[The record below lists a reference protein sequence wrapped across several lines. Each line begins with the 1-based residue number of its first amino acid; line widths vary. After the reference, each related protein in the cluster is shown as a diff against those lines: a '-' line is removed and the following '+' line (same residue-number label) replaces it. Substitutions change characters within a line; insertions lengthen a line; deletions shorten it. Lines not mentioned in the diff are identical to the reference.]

1 MALWRVALAWAVGAG
16 ARRLQEEDL
25 RKHFEQ
31 HVWRWN
37 AGGGRAWD
45 DRFPS
50 DGAMRDEWS
59 RLAGEPYPGLDR
71 GGSDLRCR
79 ERGPLRTGQVRKKYV
94 EEVVRALV
102 RERDLPLARSLE
114 IGPCNNPIDLPTSL
128 VRVADTL
135 DSEAGAAY
143 CAARAVAAR
152 GGDANMYRPTYVDDG
167 QFLAKVPSGYYDL
180 LYTSHVM
187 EHMPNPMLALRHW
200 LRVLRPGGLCVTM
213 LPDPCERGLM
223 DRARLAL
230 PAAHFVAEF
239 ESGETTQHS
248 VLDDHGLEI
257 ALSATR
263 YAELAINNG
272 RRADA
277 LAELRGAEAYLA
289 STTSNGFQASVNVRL
304 KAEHMVKMARFVANA
319 IPDFPPLNVSHVSPK
334 RLRDTVDSLRQ
345 GNQEL
350 GHVHVWSHATLVDY
364 LLAAEKAVPD
374 DAHFVALAAEVCG
387 MPYGPAQPL
396 DDAPHTE
403 YRIVLQRA
411 IPRREGPRSEPD
423 GSRGPHVDLGKR
435 WIVMAALSRR
445 YQAGHAR
452 AWPVLLPARDHAGGS
467 PGSRFPPADLA
478 DLFPKKRADGRPARW
493 ADPPPRGR
501 QRGPL
506 AGIPNPILPGGGL
519 HPAYAKLDISP
530 VEMEVLEHAAKIAA
544 TLGDDD
550 DDDDMMAPPPGAD
563 AP

>member
-79 ERGPLRTGQVRKKYV
+79 SGARCG
-94 EEVVRALV
+94 RAS
-102 RERDLPLARSLE
+102 ASLE

-143 CAARAVAAR
+143 CAARAVAAGR
-152 GGDANMYRPTYVDDG
+152 RRICTGRRRRRRPV
-167 QFLAKVPSGYYDL
+167 LAKVPSGYYDL

-213 LPDPCERGLM
+213 LPDLRRGLM
-223 DRARLAL
+223 DARLTL
-230 PAAHFVAEF
+230 AAHFVAEF

-248 VLDDHGLEI
+248 
-257 ALSATR
+257 
-263 YAELAINNG
+263 LAINNG
-272 RRADA
+272 RRDA

-319 IPDFPPLNVSHVSPK
+319 IP
-334 RLRDTVDSLRQ
+334 T
-345 GNQEL
+345 
-350 GHVHVWSHATLVDY
+350 
-364 LLAAEKAVPD
+364 
-374 DAHFVALAAEVCG
+374 
-387 MPYGPAQPL
+387 
-396 DDAPHTE
+396 
-403 YRIVLQRA
+403 
-411 IPRREGPRSEPD
+411 
-423 GSRGPHVDLGKR
+423 
-435 WIVMAALSRR
+435 SRR
-445 YQAGHAR
+445 
-452 AWPVLLPARDHAGGS
+452 
-467 PGSRFPPADLA
+467 
-478 DLFPKKRADGRPARW
+478 
-493 ADPPPRGR
+493 
-501 QRGPL
+501 
-506 AGIPNPILPGGGL
+506 
-519 HPAYAKLDISP
+519 
-530 VEMEVLEHAAKIAA
+530 
-544 TLGDDD
+544 
-550 DDDDMMAPPPGAD
+550 
-563 AP
+563 

>member
-79 ERGPLRTGQVRKKYV
+79 ERPAADGPV
-94 EEVVRALV
+94 
-102 RERDLPLARSLE
+102 
-114 IGPCNNPIDLPTSL
+114 
-128 VRVADTL
+128 
-135 DSEAGAAY
+135 
-143 CAARAVAAR
+143 
-152 GGDANMYRPTYVDDG
+152 
-167 QFLAKVPSGYYDL
+167 LAKVPSGYYDL

-263 YAELAINNG
+263 YELAINNG

-304 KAEHMVKMARFVANA
+304 KAEHMVKMAR
-319 IPDFPPLNVSHVSPK
+319 
-334 RLRDTVDSLRQ
+334 
-345 GNQEL
+345 
-350 GHVHVWSHATLVDY
+350 W
-364 LLAAEKAVPD
+364 
-374 DAHFVALAAEVCG
+374 
-387 MPYGPAQPL
+387 
-396 DDAPHTE
+396 
-403 YRIVLQRA
+403 
-411 IPRREGPRSEPD
+411 
-423 GSRGPHVDLGKR
+423 R
-435 WIVMAALSRR
+435 W
-445 YQAGHAR
+445 
-452 AWPVLLPARDHAGGS
+452 
-467 PGSRFPPADLA
+467 
-478 DLFPKKRADGRPARW
+478 RP
-493 ADPPPRGR
+493 
-501 QRGPL
+501 
-506 AGIPNPILPGGGL
+506 
-519 HPAYAKLDISP
+519 
-530 VEMEVLEHAAKIAA
+530 EHAAKIAA

-550 DDDDMMAPPPGAD
+550 DDDDMAPPPGGTAD

>member
-1 MALWRVALAWAVGAG
+1 MN
-16 ARRLQEEDL
+16 
-25 RKHFEQ
+25 H
-31 HVWRWN
+31 
-37 AGGGRAWD
+37 
-45 DRFPS
+45 S
-50 DGAMRDEWS
+50 
-59 RLAGEPYPGLDR
+59 
-71 GGSDLRCR
+71 
-79 ERGPLRTGQVRKKYV
+79 
-94 EEVVRALV
+94 
-102 RERDLPLARSLE
+102 
-114 IGPCNNPIDLPTSL
+114 
-128 VRVADTL
+128 
-135 DSEAGAAY
+135 
-143 CAARAVAAR
+143 CAA
-152 GGDANMYRPTYVDDG
+152 
-167 QFLAKVPSGYYDL
+167 Q
-180 LYTSHVM
+180 
-187 EHMPNPMLALRHW
+187 
-200 LRVLRPGGLCVTM
+200 
-213 LPDPCERGLM
+213 
-223 DRARLAL
+223 
-230 PAAHFVAEF
+230 
-239 ESGETTQHS
+239 
-248 VLDDHGLEI
+248 
-257 ALSATR
+257 ATR

-403 YRIVLQRA
+403 YRVVLQRA

-550 DDDDMMAPPPGAD
+550 DDDDMMAPPPGAG

>member
-200 LRVLRPGGLCVTM
+200 LR
-213 LPDPCERGLM
+213 
-223 DRARLAL
+223 
-230 PAAHFVAEF
+230 F

-403 YRIVLQRA
+403 YRIV
-411 IPRREGPRSEPD
+411 
-423 GSRGPHVDLGKR
+423 
-435 WIVMAALSRR
+435 
-445 YQAGHAR
+445 
-452 AWPVLLPARDHAGGS
+452 
-467 PGSRFPPADLA
+467 
-478 DLFPKKRADGRPARW
+478 
-493 ADPPPRGR
+493 
-501 QRGPL
+501 
-506 AGIPNPILPGGGL
+506 
-519 HPAYAKLDISP
+519 
-530 VEMEVLEHAAKIAA
+530 EMEVLEHAAKIAA

-550 DDDDMMAPPPGAD
+550 DDDDMMAPPPGGTAD

>member
-102 RERDLPLARSLE
+102 RATCRSRGRWRSGPATTPSTSRRASCASPTRSTAR
-114 IGPCNNPIDLPTSL
+114 PAPPT
-128 VRVADTL
+128 
-135 DSEAGAAY
+135 
-143 CAARAVAAR
+143 ARAAAR
-152 GGDANMYRPTYVDDG
+152 GGDAYIPPTCADDG

-272 RRADA
+272 RPDA

-319 IPDFPPLNVSHVSPK
+319 IPTSAAEP
-334 RLRDTVDSLRQ
+334 
-345 GNQEL
+345 
-350 GHVHVWSHATLVDY
+350 
-364 LLAAEKAVPD
+364 AEKAVPD

-550 DDDDMMAPPPGAD
+550 DDDDMMAPPPGGTAD

>member
-1 MALWRVALAWAVGAG
+1 MSKVDESCPDGGVTDMALWRVALAWAVGAG

-200 LRVLRPGGLCVTM
+200 LRVLRPGGLCVAM
-213 LPDPCERGLM
+213 VPDPCERGLM

-263 YAELAINNG
+263 
-272 RRADA
+272 RAA
-277 LAELRGAEAYLA
+277 QESEIP
-289 STTSNGFQASVNVRL
+289 NL
-304 KAEHMVKMARFVANA
+304 KGS
-319 IPDFPPLNVSHVSPK
+319 D
-334 RLRDTVDSLRQ
+334 
-345 GNQEL
+345 L
-350 GHVHVWSHATLVDY
+350 GHFPLVSADFWTSDHLSERSRSVVVFSVTRARGTLT
-364 LLAAEKAVPD
+364 LK
-374 DAHFVALAAEVCG
+374 
-387 MPYGPAQPL
+387 
-396 DDAPHTE
+396 
-403 YRIVLQRA
+403 
-411 IPRREGPRSEPD
+411 RR
-423 GSRGPHVDLGKR
+423 
-435 WIVMAALSRR
+435 
-445 YQAGHAR
+445 
-452 AWPVLLPARDHAGGS
+452 
-467 PGSRFPPADLA
+467 
-478 DLFPKKRADGRPARW
+478 
-493 ADPPPRGR
+493 
-501 QRGPL
+501 
-506 AGIPNPILPGGGL
+506 
-519 HPAYAKLDISP
+519 
-530 VEMEVLEHAAKIAA
+530 
-544 TLGDDD
+544 
-550 DDDDMMAPPPGAD
+550 
-563 AP
+563 